1 MFWKAFSVGSG
12 QLTGFFLGN
21 KSFKYTH
28 VFNDLTLTIADAML
42 IVEPVFEDALIWIQ
56 GINYRIR
63 VALFVLSKDWDVTLL
78 SNFEEKFA

>member
-28 VFNDLTLTIADAML
+28 VFNDFTFTVADAML
-42 IVEPVFEDALIWIQ
+42 IVEPMFEDAFIRIQ
-56 GINYRIR
+56 GVNYRIS
-63 VALFVLSKDWDVTLL
+63 VALFVLGKDWYVAQLAY
-78 SNFEEKFA
+78 F